1 MQLQGR
7 SGIKRSIM
15 PTEMTITDGF
25 HDDIEKADAKGD
37 LKAVCRGVRSLSG
50 VKNYFS
56 LTHSPQPTKMDND

>member
-1 MQLQGR
+1 
-7 SGIKRSIM
+7 M